1 MTIIKFYNSFVKIFS
16 SKQKKEIYILLFLSI
31 IAMILETLSI
41 ASIFP
46 LLDYIFGGSLENQ
59 GYFFLNNDFLN
70 IKNENILLFFIILF
84 ILIFFLKAT
93 YLTFFSHRKNKF
105 VYDIRTYQTN
115 NLFKSYLYEDYYFHI
130 KNNTANLIRNLNDA
144 NLLSVFARS
153 IVELFAEIIM
163 FFGILIFLIIIS
175 PTATISLTIFFGLI
189 GIIFYKTVQSKA
201 SKWGLEAQNYRGLK
215 FKNMN
220 ESFGS
225 IKDIKIMGKEL
236 NFLNIFSNNNVLENY
251 FTKKHSFIVSLP
263 KIWFEWLAVLALISV
278 VFYLTKNV
286 KNNSEIIPILGVFA
300 LAAYRLIPSITRIGN
315 HLQDMKF
322 CLPVVGPYMKD
333 SLHIN
338 FNNTSLLEKE
348 KNFKL
353 VFENKISIENLTYK
367 FPDTEKNILADLDL
381 EIKKGQCI
389 GIHGE
394 SGAGKTTLINLIL
407 GLLKPTS
414 GKISIDNFNIAN
426 NAKNWQS
433 LISYIPQ
440 NVFITDDKII
450 NNVALGETPEQI
462 NLKKIN
468 FSMKTSRIYD
478 FVSSLPKGAHT
489 NCGELGEKLS
499 GGQRQR
505 IGIARALYRNSEVL
519 IFDEFTNFLDT
530 NNEKNIL
537 QEIKQMNNKTRIIV
551 SHNLE
556 VLKYCDA
563 VYELKNHKIRESDLK
578 INEK

>member
-16 SKQKKEIYILLFLSI
+16 KKQKKEIYVLFFLSI
-31 IAMILETLSI
+31 IAMILETLGI

-46 LLDYIFGGSLENQ
+46 LLDYIFKGPLENE
-59 GYFFLNNDFLN
+59 GYFFLNNNFLS
-70 IKNENILLFFIILF
+70 IKSENILLFFILLF
-84 ILIFFLKAT
+84 ILIFFLKAI
-93 YLTFFSHRKNKF
+93 YLTFFSHKKNKF

-115 NLFKSYLYEDYYFHI
+115 NLFKSYLYEDYFFHI
-130 KNNTANLIRNLNDA
+130 KNNTATLTRNLNDA

-153 IVELFAEIIM
+153 VVELFAEIIM
-163 FFGILIFLIIIS
+163 FLGILTFLIIIS
-175 PTATISLTIFFGLI
+175 PAATISLTIFFGLI

-236 NFLNIFSNNNVLENY
+236 NFLNIFSKNNFQENY

-263 KIWFEWLAVLALISV
+263 KIWFEWLAVLALIIAL
-278 VFYLTKNV
+278 FYLTKNI

-300 LAAYRLIPSITRIGN
+300 LAAYKLIPSITKMGN
-315 HLQDMKF
+315 YLQDMKF
-322 CLPVVGPYMKD
+322 CLPAVRPYMKS

-338 FNNTSLLEKE
+338 FNNSSLLEKE
-348 KNFKL
+348 KSVKL
-353 VFENKISIENLTYK
+353 VFKNKIAIENLTYK

-381 EIKKGQCI
+381 EITKGQCV

-414 GKISIDNFNIAN
+414 GKISIDNFNVVN
-426 NAKNWQS
+426 NTQNWQS

-440 NVFITDDKII
+440 NVFITDDKIV

-462 NLKKIN
+462 NLEKIN
-468 FSMKTSRIYD
+468 SSMNTSRIYD
-478 FVSSLPKGAHT
+478 FVSSLPEGVHT

-530 NNEKNIL
+530 INEKNIL
-537 QEIKQMNNKTRIIV
+537 NEIKQMTNKTRIIV

-556 VLKYCDA
+556 VLKYCDV
-563 VYELKNHKIRESDLK
+563 VYELKNCKIRKSDLK

>member
-1 MTIIKFYNSFVKIFS
+1 MEIVKFYNSFVKIFS
-16 SKQKKEIYILLFLSI
+16 SKQKKEIYILIFLSI
-31 IAMILETLSI
+31 IAMILETLGI

-46 LLDYIFGGSLENQ
+46 LLDYIFGGSSENQ
-59 GYFFLNNDFLN
+59 GYLFLNKYFLN
-70 IKNENILLFFIILF
+70 IKNENILLFFTILF

-93 YLTFFSHRKNKF
+93 YLTFFSHRKNEF
-105 VYDIRTYQTN
+105 VYGIRTHQTN
-115 NLFKSYLYEDYYFHI
+115 NLFKSYLYEDYFFHI
-130 KNNTANLIRNLNDA
+130 KNNTASLIRNLNDA

-163 FFGILIFLIIIS
+163 FFGILILLIIIS

-201 SKWGLEAQNYRGLK
+201 SMWGLEAQNYRGLK

-225 IKDIKIMGKEL
+225 IKDIKITRKES
-236 NFLNIFSNNNVLENY
+236 NFLNIFSKNNALENY
-251 FTKKHSFIVSLP
+251 YTKKNSFIVSLP

-278 VFYLTKNV
+278 VFYLSKNV
-286 KNNSEIIPILGVFA
+286 NNNSEIIPILGVFA
-300 LAAYRLIPSITRIGN
+300 LAAYRLIPSIIRIGN
-315 HLQDMKF
+315 YLQDIKF
-322 CLPVVGPYMKD
+322 CLPAVGPYMKN
-333 SLHIN
+333 SLN
-338 FNNTSLLEKE
+338 VNLNDTPLLEKE

-353 VFENKISIENLTYK
+353 VFENKISIKNLTYK
-367 FPDTEKNILADLDL
+367 FPETKKNILTDLDL

-414 GKISIDNFNIAN
+414 GKISIDNFDITN

-478 FVSSLPKGAHT
+478 FVSSLPKGANT

-519 IFDEFTNFLDT
+519 IFDEFTNFLDK
-530 NNEKNIL
+530 KN
-537 QEIKQMNNKTRIIV
+537 EIKIIKEISEMRDKTRILV
-551 SHNLE
+551 SHSETALSM
-556 VLKYCDA
+556 CSI
-563 VYELKNHKIRESDLK
+563 VYELQNGKLIKKI
-578 INEK
+578 